1 MGAGCV
7 RVREKAMATQAKQTV
22 GHVLIDIEDQRRQLY
37 HRLEVNGVTVLVDG
51 TPEDDPAIRQT
62 IDLVLAA
69 PGAQTIAFSARTA
82 LRGRYVQ
89 SASANTPK
97 RRPRAAA

>member
-1 MGAGCV
+1 MG
-7 RVREKAMATQAKQTV
+7 TQTV

-69 PGAQTIAFSARTA
+69 PDM
-82 LRGRYVQ
+82 
-89 SASANTPK
+89 
-97 RRPRAAA
+97 RAALGKCHAHLFACADRDGALCQEVEAALAKAGE